1 MRTRRLVASISV
13 AVLSLSLAACGTPP
27 WKEGSTAATP
37 AGASSAPA
45 STATTPSPTPT
56 PKVAKVR
63 NDLAKGSAKHQ
74 LGAGGVKISVSYWS
88 TLDMMSWTPEATKP
102 LNLSL
107 TADFTDGSDQDLFLS
122 SVTVTTDVK
131 GAAGTLQAPEPLV
144 DQAPVTPGYLITSPS
159 SYVKVF
165 SIGEV
170 DPSATSLTLN
180 LTYEVLAQSAPKSKQ
195 FLKQSAGD
203 TLVIALTP
211 P

>member
-1 MRTRRLVASISV
+1 MRTRGLLASV
-13 AVLSLSLAACGTPP
+13 AVLCLTLAGCGTPP

-37 AGASSAPA
+37 APVSAAPP

-56 PKVAKVR
+56 PKAAKVR

-74 LGAGGVKISVSYWS
+74 LSAGGVKISVSYWS
-88 TLDMMSWTPEATKP
+88 TLDMASWTPEATKP

-107 TADFTDGSDQDLFLS
+107 SADFTDGSDQNLFLS
-122 SVTVTTDVK
+122 SVTLTADVK
-131 GAAGTLQAPEPLV
+131 GAEGTTLQPPEPLV

-170 DPSATSLTLN
+170 DQGATSLTLN

-203 TLVIALTP
+203 TLVIALRP
-211 P
+211 S